1 MDAVTVA
8 GKRNAKREGT
18 CFSIVIC
25 LYACS
30 NYAKQVLVASEIPKT
45 VELALLDEWSVEK
58 IESYCNC
65 MVHYLGC
72 LAKHNSYA
80 LAFY

>member
-1 MDAVTVA
+1 MFDRNFSATRSCQMDAVTVA

-45 VELALLDEWSVEK
+45 VELALLD
-58 IESYCNC
+58 
-65 MVHYLGC
+65 
-72 LAKHNSYA
+72 
-80 LAFY
+80 